1 MNKKYDRKKLDKIV
15 DMIKIN
21 RTGVTA
27 QDWFK
32 LAGWILKRWNYENAI
47 QVLPKK
53 EIDLNKLNFNSI
65 GENVYAYLQY
75 HININIQSLK
85 VKQEREQLQE
95 SMKIMDKKLGG
106 QEIVKKVEDEWL
118 IKARKELKYKM
129 YLLNLCTLEEDK
141 NNLKQEI
148 QQMKT
153 VVQARKHNIQLMKE
167 NKNGKNRQP
176 NPDDSIWEESII

>member
-1 MNKKYDRKKLDKIV
+1 MNKKYDRQKLERIV

-32 LAGWILKRWNYENAI
+32 LAGWILKRWNYDHVI
-47 QVLPKK
+47 QILP

-75 HININIQSLK
+75 YININIQSLK
-85 VKQEREQLQE
+85 VKQERKQLQE
-95 SMKIMDKKLGG
+95 SFQIMDKKLGG
-106 QEIVKKVEDEWL
+106 KEIVKKVEDEWL
-118 IKARKELKYKM
+118 IRARKELKYKM
-129 YLLNLCTLEEDK
+129 YLLNHCTLEEDK

-153 VVQARKHNIQLMKE
+153 VVQAREHNIQLAE
-167 NKNGKNRQP
+167 GIGK
-176 NPDDSIWEESII
+176 